1 VIISSAIIRGFGMGS
16 LLGEFHKGDAV
27 VGTLNFCTMFCS
39 NFALKYVS
47 YPFVVLS
54 KSAKILPV
62 ALTGWIIGVYQL
74 TWTQTVLFFTISAG
88 LVIFNMAKVKQEHIE
103 DESPNGLVLVL
114 ASLLF
119 DGFVNAETDKNHRA
133 QHRKYAYHS
142 MLYSNLIGLAGN
154 LLLYTYHVQFNGDS
168 TLTRVL
174 ADPTLTRNVLLI
186 SLCGALGQIFIYLT
200 ISLHDCLL
208 LSVFTTSR
216 KCLSVVLS
224 SILFSHS
231 FTIFQW
237 IGATMVLGG
246 TILEVY
252 VKHAGKGG
260 HN

>member
-1 VIISSAIIRGFGMGS
+1 M
-16 LLGEFHKGDAV
+16 GEFHQGDAV
-27 VGTLNFCTMFCS
+27 VGTLNFFTMFCS

-47 YPFVVLS
+47 YPFVVLA

-62 ALTGWIIGVYQL
+62 CLTGWLLGVYKL
-74 TWTQTVLFFTISAG
+74 SWTQTALFITISTG
-88 LVIFNMAKVKQEHIE
+88 LIIFNFAKVKSEHIE
-103 DESPNGLVLVL
+103 DESPIGVILVL

-142 MLYSNLIGLAGN
+142 MLYSNLIGLVGN
-154 LLLYTYHVQFNGDS
+154 VLLYSYHVHVNGDTTFS
-168 TLTRVL
+168 RVM
-174 ADPTLTRNVLLI
+174 ADPYLTRNVFMI

-224 SILFSHS
+224 SIIFSHAFS
-231 FTIFQW
+231 VF
-237 IGATMVLGG
+237 
-246 TILEVY
+246 
-252 VKHAGKGG
+252 
-260 HN
+260 